1 MVTLNL
7 NELNQIESGAS
18 KKKIYRF
25 KNENTKNILVDF
37 SYSFSDY
44 LSFINVHQFLSNV
57 NISIPKIFD
66 TNHNEKLILM
76 EDFGNDRYDKIIT
89 NYDVRQL
96 LVNAIDS
103 LIAIQDYDKPL
114 IADGFKE
121 YNYLNFKDEIIEF
134 VDFYLP
140 LLKTSSDQMEEF
152 LQIWT
157 SEFNKLNFHW
167 NSFVH
172 KDFELSNLMYLPN
185 KVSHLKCGILDF
197 QNAGGFKEYNYLN
210 FKAELIEFVDFY
222 LPLLKTSSDQMEEF
236 LQIWT
241 SEFNKLNFHW
251 NSFVHK
257 DFELSNLMYLPNKVS
272 HLKCGIL
279 DFQNAFIGFSGWDLF
294 SLLENPRIDFEDKY
308 NQELI
313 EYFYYKSDQ
322 KISYKDFLM
331 QYFFLNTARQTR
343 IIGRWVSLD
352 KKNNNNYYQSNFHSV
367 TIKRLKNS
375 LYNLQNK
382 QLSHLYKKIL
392 KNEKF

>member
-44 LSFINVHQFLSNV
+44 LSFINVHQFLSNI

-66 TNHNEKLILM
+66 TNDNEKLILM

-103 LIAIQDYDKPL
+103 LIAIQHYDKPL

-121 YNYLNFKDEIIEF
+121 YNYLNFKEEIIEF
-134 VDFYLP
+134 VNFYLP
-140 LLKTSSDQMEEF
+140 LLKTSSDHMEEF
-152 LQIWT
+152 LQIWS
-157 SEFNKLNFHW
+157 SEFKNINFHW

-185 KVSHLKCGILDF
+185 KE
-197 QNAGGFKEYNYLN
+197 N
-210 FKAELIEFVDFY
+210 
-222 LPLLKTSSDQMEEF
+222 
-236 LQIWT
+236 
-241 SEFNKLNFHW
+241 
-251 NSFVHK
+251 
-257 DFELSNLMYLPNKVS
+257 

-279 DFQNAFIGFSGWDLF
+279 DFQNAFIGFPGWDLF

-322 KISYKDFLM
+322 KISYKDFSI

-352 KKNNNNYYQSNFHSV
+352 KKNNNNFYQSNFHSV